1 MAASFNLAHDYWE
14 LASGCELFPAMT
26 ASVVVLFCGEGGRR
40 RRHTSSLPYMTIFFL
55 AVIVTVIT
63 QCFVRALR
71 LTCTQVIFKTKT
83 QSVFVLFRSEAFC
96 LEWFCCLV
104 GWNFAEGFEPVLETI
119 IVMSRLMRF
128 KPDRGGGSDC
138 VINFVLKEMC
148 KFLLI
153 SRTYIIFTT
162 VQYFSGYLTIYL
174 I

>member
-1 MAASFNLAHDYWE
+1 MLLTPDRRKESLAANLAHDYWE

-55 AVIVTVIT
+55 AVTVIT

-119 IVMSRLMRF
+119 IVMSRLC
-128 KPDRGGGSDC
+128 DLNQTGVVG
-138 VINFVLKEMC
+138 
-148 KFLLI
+148 LI
-153 SRTYIIFTT
+153 
-162 VQYFSGYLTIYL
+162 V
-174 I
+174 